1 MARSRR
7 SVSAQDMSA
16 TPSIGG
22 SDSWKAP
29 DSPILTPPTNF
40 PGGVAGGGNAIIR
53 TGSSTPN
60 PPGPADAPAQFA
72 GQDGAGSSGVTGNT
86 YTSHSRFQRE
96 LLKPVVLNSRV
107 SLSGW
112 TLPGDG
118 EVDITQSTIG
128 GFDSNFRLTAA
139 STGGTIPGPEPES
152 IEIDNYIQELFPRL
166 LERSLVKGSVFQET
180 DIFVDRQLQY
190 YTEIWMEAAAIL
202 YVIGSYANFT
212 QGFHRVTDVIFSNC
226 RRRLNRI
233 NSQLSRLHA
242 VPIPPFFAQA
252 VARYFRPTIGD
263 PDGPVHH
270 MVPKL
275 LVDGV
280 AMSLDLTNND
290 RVALYLAEVDTRLD
304 LLYGTFKFLRI
315 QQVMMDHY
323 GYAPMPDLGFVQDRS
338 VVAEFYNTAVVAQNK
353 IADETNEDQ
362 IACSPAI
369 NAFDSLIYTRLPHDH
384 PISPWMFSLAGPSRF
399 GNRTYTDGS
408 SSTAGLRIYGL
419 FNPIN
424 VTNSSAA
431 FDAKSDYSY
440 YYGLSTVQVVQVSLD
455 PLTVPDV
462 DGYELAPYLT
472 FYNAR
477 AAFKVFSTTDTPS
490 LSGGSDIT
498 PGYIT
503 VDVPSRDYFRETL
516 SLLRMIWGLN

>member
-7 SVSAQDMSA
+7 SVRA
-16 TPSIGG
+16 TDVVTEPNTGG
-22 SDSWKAP
+22 SNSWIAP
-29 DSPILTPPTNF
+29 ANPMVTPPTNM
-40 PGGVAGGGNAIIR
+40 PGGVAGGGNPMVSLSV
-53 TGSSTPN
+53 TNPNLPGTP
-60 PPGPADAPAQFA
+60 DAPAQFS
-72 GQDGAGSSGVTGNT
+72 GQDGAGQSGVTGNT

-96 LLKPVVLNSRV
+96 LLKPIVLNTRV
-107 SLSGW
+107 TMSQW
-112 TLPGDG
+112 ALPATG
-118 EVDITQSTIG
+118 ETDIVQSVIG
-128 GFDSNFRLTAA
+128 GFTSNFRLTGG
-139 STGGTIPGPEPES
+139 STGGTHPSPEPES

-166 LERSLVKGSVFQET
+166 LERSLVKGAVFQET

-226 RRRLNRI
+226 RRRLNRL
-233 NSQLSRLHA
+233 NAQLARLHA

-252 VARYFRPTIGD
+252 VGRYFRPTIGD

-275 LVDGV
+275 EVGTTP
-280 AMSLDLTNND
+280 MSLDLTDNT
-290 RVALYLAEVDTRLD
+290 RVGLYLDEVDTRLD

-315 QQVMMDHY
+315 QQVLMDHY
-323 GYAPMPDLGFVQDRS
+323 GYAPIPDLGFVQDRS
-338 VVAEFYNTAVVAQNK
+338 VIAEYYNTAVVAANL
-353 IADETNEDQ
+353 ISDETNEDVV
-362 IACSPAI
+362 ACSPAI

-384 PISPWMFSLAGPSRF
+384 QISPWMFSLAGPTRF
-399 GNRTYTDGS
+399 GDRTYTDGS
-408 SSTAGLRIYGL
+408 VANNTLRLYGL
-419 FNPIN
+419 FQPISVIN
-424 VTNSSAA
+424 GSSS
-431 FDAKSDYSY
+431 FNAKTQYSY
-440 YYGLSTVQVVQVSLD
+440 YYGLSTVQIVQVSLD

-477 AAFKVFSTTDTPS
+477 AAFKVFSTTATPS

-516 SLLRMIWGLN
+516 SLLRMAWGLN